1 MKDVGQKGGGKVQE
15 EDVLLACEFILEVE
29 LVSRAIVAF
38 ELGEYEFY
46 DAVLNEDWDEL
57 SLD

>member
-1 MKDVGQKGGGKVQE
+1 M
-15 EDVLLACEFILEVE
+15 
-29 LVSRAIVAF
+29 AF

-57 SLD
+57 SLDRDLLHDGDAESEVH